1 MTEHPHRIPRER
13 RLAEVLVG
21 LADTLDGELD
31 MDAHLGRLAAVCVE
45 LLDARAAGLLL
56 AGPDGALRTAASG
69 AVPELLPALDEE
81 GPCLDCY
88 RCAATMDVPDL
99 AHCDELWPRFAP
111 RAREAGLHAAY
122 AVPLRRGPEVIGAL
136 CVLRAAPGEPPV
148 GDVELA
154 HALADAAAVGVLQL
168 RARREQ
174 ELLAQQLQRA
184 LDSRVAVE
192 QAKGLLAERWGVGVD
207 EAFGALRRY
216 ARSHRLRV
224 AELATGVVAGSF
236 DTDRL
241 LDEAT

>member
-1 MTEHPHRIPRER
+1 MTEHPHHIPRER

-21 LADTLDGELD
+21 LADTLGGDFD
-31 MDAHLGRLAAVCVE
+31 MDAHLGRLAAACVE

-56 AGPDGALRTAASG
+56 AGPDGALRAASSG

-88 RCAATMDVPDL
+88 VCAATIDVPDL
-99 AHCDELWPRFAP
+99 ARCDELWPRFAP

-122 AVPLRRGPEVIGAL
+122 AVPLRRGAEVIGAL
-136 CVLRAAPGEPPV
+136 GVLRADPGEPPA

-154 HALADAAAVGVLQL
+154 RALADAAAVGVLQR

-174 ELLAQQLQRA
+174 ELLAEQLQGA

-192 QAKGLLAERWGVGVD
+192 QAKGVLAERWGVGVD

-241 LDEAT
+241 RDDAT